1 MFKLHKLNQ
10 YRKSKTKARSK
21 VGIRKY
27 GPDAHKTLNKFYAQI
42 KSQNLPISNTKF
54 FKRKAQELIKNRF
67 LQKRG
72 YGFNSK
78 QLPGKPR
85 TAGKYIGG
93 SNIFKRKVNNTIK
106 SRKPSSQTRYRNVN
120 VLKSAVDQLKKKLQA
135 CEKENNKLKKS
146 NIELLAWKHSMK
158 KLTEKINRGNI

>member
-1 MFKLHKLNQ
+1 M
-10 YRKSKTKARSK
+10 
-21 VGIRKY
+21 
-27 GPDAHKTLNKFYAQI
+27 
-42 KSQNLPISNTKF
+42 
-54 FKRKAQELIKNRF
+54 
-67 LQKRG
+67 
-72 YGFNSK
+72 
-78 QLPGKPR
+78 PGKPR

-106 SRKPSSQTRYRNVN
+106 SRKPSSQTRYSNVN